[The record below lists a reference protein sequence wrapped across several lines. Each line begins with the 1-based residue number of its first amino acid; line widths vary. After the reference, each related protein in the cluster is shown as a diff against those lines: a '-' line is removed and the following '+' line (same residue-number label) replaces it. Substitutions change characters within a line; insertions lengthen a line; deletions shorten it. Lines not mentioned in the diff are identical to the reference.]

1 MKRVIVTSKDPEGKG
16 FTGAIEL
23 IYGEL
28 IVGTAY
34 RPLLLLD
41 MRGANLNDRQLN
53 WVVDYVPR
61 YYDGNF
67 KAMWGTANLNITDA
81 DVEYDFE
88 ADFWKPY
95 DNKQNKDRALKAW
108 ERLSQPQRAAVVAG
122 MHAYLRY
129 LQRVGYRAKM
139 AADRFIRERHYLTDW
154 DNLNS

>member
-1 MKRVIVTSKDPEGKG
+1 MKKVIVTSKDPEGRG

-67 KAMWGTANLNITDA
+67 KAMWGTAKLNITDA

-88 ADFWKPY
+88 EDFWKVY
-95 DNKQNKDRALKAW
+95 DNKQNKVRAEKLWDNLSREKRALLIK
-108 ERLSQPQRAAVVAG
+108 G

-129 LQRVGYRAKM
+129 IQHVGYRAKM
-139 AADRFIRERHYLTDW
+139 GADRFIREKQYLSDW
-154 DNLNS
+154 DNLKS